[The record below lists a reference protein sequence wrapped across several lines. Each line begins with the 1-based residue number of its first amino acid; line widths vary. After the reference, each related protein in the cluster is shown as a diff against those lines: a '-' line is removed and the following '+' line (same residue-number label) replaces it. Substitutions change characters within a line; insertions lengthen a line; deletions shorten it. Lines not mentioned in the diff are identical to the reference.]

1 MTKSPILGSKFVSGH
16 AETGRLYLTRKDGS
30 QARCDVVILT
40 GSITDNLDGTYDLT
54 LGGS

>member
-30 QARCDVVILT
+30 QARCGVLMFT
-40 GSITDNLDGTYDLT
+40 GTLTDNGDASFTLT
-54 LGGS
+54 FPE